1 MSTQNTENQNKN
13 SSNKPRRKKKR
24 KKRNGF
30 FTFLKW
36 FVLIGIVVGLVGT
49 GALLAYVNN
58 LVSNT
63 AAIDPSRVN
72 DLLDENS
79 VILDPE
85 GRVLETIQ
93 KDGLRTIIKY
103 DDISPYTI
111 NAFVAVED
119 KTFFEHNG
127 FNFVRMV
134 GAVRDAVFKGKRVQ
148 GTSTITQQLARNLY
162 LFDTRSER
170 SLDRKIKE
178 AYYSIELENFLTK
191 EQIIETYLNTIYLGS
206 NSNGVEAA
214 AHAYFSKD
222 AKDLD
227 LVESA
232 ILAGIPSSPYN
243 YAPVRTIE
251 KVNVTE
257 DHYIIDDSDDLYT
270 IVYNPGVEKR
280 YDTVLYLMKA
290 NGYITESEY
299 QEAKS
304 VDLKTRLTPG
314 KEAGGEITSY
324 FSDMVLDDVISDLM
338 VEKGWTKDEALNA
351 LYTQGLKIWSTIDFD
366 MQKTLENA
374 YSNRDFTTYFG
385 EPTHNAVKQFQRDNG
400 LTADGIAGKG
410 TIAKIEELGL
420 ANATQFSLSSYRKG
434 TDHEDVVIL
443 KHAMDELGLLTYN
456 DNFPKVTVYF
466 DGNKNIISKESK
478 RILLYRKDNLV
489 NTKNELVIPSNNYRY
504 DDQGNLVLLKNKF
517 FNIYPVRQ
525 NGEIVKIK
533 VDVKNTYAYDEDNP
547 ANSRNYNG
555 SYNVIDLYQYQGRD
569 LLVPDDYKTM
579 DDSGNAVIDK
589 AIFTD
594 HPDFFTK
601 DGNNNLIVSDENYV
615 ISNKGVI
622 QPQSAMVIIDYR
634 TGELKAIVGGRNVTG
649 QKIYNRA
656 VNPRQPGSAIK
667 PIGVYLPAID
677 TRQFTAASV
686 IDDVPTFLKYGAPN
700 ELWPI
705 NWYAKVRSYQPYW
718 GLQTLRKGIEFS
730 QNVITVKL
738 ANMLGVDTCIEYL
751 EKLGISTLVLEGSVT
766 DKTLSAVALGGMA
779 RGITPVDITEAFGT
793 IANQGVRNET
803 ITYTKVTDNSGEII
817 IEKKPIK
824 YQVVDPESAFI
835 VQDMMRTGVQ
845 SGIASTAKIR
855 PYNQGIPVAGKT
867 GTTSNKLDAWFV
879 GYTPY
884 YVGAVW
890 FGNDV
895 NMPLDQGSKI
905 SAQFW
910 KNVMTQ
916 IHADLPDKAFDP
928 APDTLIRRSVDTMS
942 GKMPT
947 ELSMADPRG
956 TVITEWFIPGTEPRE
971 PDDVHVKA
979 AVCTESGKLV
989 TEYCPTT
996 LIEERI
1002 FTKRTEPYEPVPK
1015 TNSYGNPVLDAEGN
1029 PVYIYP
1035 GDWEYE
1041 LPTETC
1047 DIHTGEFINID
1058 LGAAVD
1064 GYLYPL
1070 STLSDGSKVVNFPFD
1085 ITLKD
1090 DTTVTL
1096 TAGTKI
1102 LFGGILSLPDG
1113 RVIYSDDVKSMVL
1126 PDPIPVNNFAP
1137 STEDENAPGEIQDE
1151 SMEDDSS
1158 NETELSE

>member
-1 MSTQNTENQNKN
+1 MSTQNNENQNN
-13 SSNKPRRKKKR
+13 SSSTKPRRKRKKK

-30 FTFLKW
+30 ITFLKW
-36 FVLIGIVVGLVGT
+36 FVLIGMIVGLI
-49 GALLAYVNN
+49 GAGATVAYVNN
-58 LVSNT
+58 LIQNT

-103 DDISPYTI
+103 NDISPYTV

-119 KTFFEHNG
+119 KTFWDHNG
-127 FNFVRMV
+127 FNFIRMG
-134 GAVRDAVFKGKRVQ
+134 GAVRDALFKGKRVQ

-170 SLDRKIKE
+170 SIDRKLKE
-178 AYYSIELENFLTK
+178 AYYSIELENYLTK
-191 EQIIETYLNTIYLGS
+191 EQILETYLNTIYLGS

-214 AHAYFSKD
+214 AHAYFSKE

-232 ILAGIPSSPYN
+232 MLAGIPSSPFN
-243 YAPVRTIE
+243 YSPMRTIK
-251 KVNVTE
+251 KVDVTE
-257 DHYIIDDSDDLYT
+257 EHYILDDSDDLYT
-270 IVYNPGVEKR
+270 IVYNDGVEDR
-280 YDTVLYLMKA
+280 YKTVLYLMHV
-290 NGYITESEY
+290 NGYITDGEY
-299 QEAKS
+299 EAAKD
-304 VDLKTRLTPG
+304 VDLRTRLIPG

-324 FSDMVLDDVISDLM
+324 FSDMVRDDVINDLM
-338 VEKGWTKDEALNA
+338 AEKGWTKEEALNA

-374 YSNRDFTTYFG
+374 YSNRNFTTYFG
-385 EPTHNAVKQFQRDNG
+385 EPTHNAVKRFQSEHG

-410 TIAKIEELGL
+410 TLAKLESLGL
-420 ANATQFSLSSYRKG
+420 ANTSDFSLSSYRKG
-434 TDHEDVVIL
+434 TDHEDVIL
-443 KHAMDELGLLTYN
+443 LKRAMDSLGLLTYN
-456 DNFPKVTVYF
+456 DNFPKVTVNF
-466 DGNKNIISKESK
+466 DAQKNIISKESK
-478 RILLYRKDNLV
+478 MILLYRKANLV
-489 NTKNELVIPSNNYRY
+489 NTNNQLVIPSSNYNY
-504 DDQGNLVLLKNKF
+504 DSNGNLVLLKNKF
-517 FNIYPVRQ
+517 LNIYPVRQ

-533 VDVKNTYAYDEDNP
+533 VDVKNTYTYDEENP
-547 ANSRNYNG
+547 ANTRNYSG
-555 SYNVIDLYQYQGRD
+555 SYNIVDLYQHQGRD
-569 LLVPDDYKTM
+569 LLIPDEYKSL
-579 DDSGNAVIDK
+579 DDSGNCVVDK
-589 AIFTD
+589 SLFTD
-594 HPDFFTK
+594 YPDFFIK
-601 DGNNNLIVSDENYV
+601 DGNNNLLVGDENYV
-615 ISNKGVI
+615 ISDKGII

-656 VNPRQPGSAIK
+656 INPRQPGSSIK

-677 TRQFTAASV
+677 SRQYTAASV
-686 IDDVPTFLKYGAPN
+686 FDDVPTFLKYGAPN
-700 ELWPI
+700 EIWPI
-705 NWYAKVRSYQPYW
+705 NWYAKSSAYQPYW
-718 GLQTLRKGIEFS
+718 GLQTLRKGIEYS

-738 ANMLGVDTCIEYL
+738 ANALGVDLCIEYL
-751 EKLGISTLVLEGSVT
+751 QKLGISTLVLDGSVT
-766 DKTLSAVALGGMA
+766 DKTLSAVALGGMTH
-779 RGITPVDITEAFGT
+779 GITPLDITEAYGT
-793 IANQGVRNET
+793 IANKGVRNDT

-817 IEKKPIK
+817 LEKKPIK
-824 YQVVDPESAFI
+824 YQVVDAESAFI

-845 SGIASTAKIR
+845 SGIASTAQIR
-855 PYNQGIPVAGKT
+855 SGNIGIPVAGKT

-895 NMPLDQGSKI
+895 NMPLDQGSTI
-905 SAQFW
+905 SAKFW

-916 IHADLPDKAFDP
+916 IHADLPDKDFDA
-928 APDTLIRRSVDTMS
+928 APDNLIRRQVDTMS

-947 ELSMADPRG
+947 ELSYEDTRG
-956 TVITEWFIPGTEPRE
+956 TVITEWFIKGTEPTE

-979 AVCTESGKLV
+979 AVCSESGKLV

-996 LIEERI
+996 LIEERV
-1002 FTKRTEPYEPVPK
+1002 FTQRKEPYEPVAK
-1015 TNSYGNPVLDAEGN
+1015 TNAYGSPVLDAEGN
-1029 PVYIYP
+1029 PVYILP
-1035 GDWEYE
+1035 GDWTYE

-1047 DIHTGEFINID
+1047 DIHNGEYISID
-1058 LGAAVD
+1058 LGAAVN

-1070 STLSDGSKVVNFPFD
+1070 STLQDGTKVVNFPFD

-1090 DTTVTL
+1090 ERVLTL
-1096 TAGTKI
+1096 PVGTKI

-1113 RVIYSDDVKSMVL
+1113 TVVYSDEVKTMIL
-1126 PDPIPVNNFAP
+1126 PDPIPVDNLTPDTSGSEA
-1137 STEDENAPGEIQDE
+1137 TE
-1151 SMEDDSS
+1151 SS
-1158 NETELSE
+1158 EEVVPIEE

>member
-1 MSTQNTENQNKN
+1 MSTNNTDNQNK
-13 SSNKPRRKKKR
+13 SSSTKSRRVKKK
-24 KKRNGF
+24 KKKNGF
-30 FTFLKW
+30 VTFLKW
-36 FVLIGIVVGLVGT
+36 FILIGIVVGLIGT
-49 GALLAYVNN
+49 GAVLAYVNN

-93 KDGLRTIIKY
+93 KDGLRTIIKFN
-103 DDISPYTI
+103 DISPYTI
-111 NAFVAVED
+111 NAFVGVED
-119 KTFFEHNG
+119 KTFWDHNG
-127 FNFVRMV
+127 FNIIRMG
-134 GAVRDAVFKGKRVQ
+134 GAIRDALFKGRRIQ

-170 SLDRKIKE
+170 SVDRKIKE
-178 AYYSIELENFLTK
+178 AYYAIELENYLTK

-214 AHAYFSKD
+214 ANAYFSKD

-232 ILAGIPSSPYN
+232 MLAGIPSSPYN
-243 YAPVRTIE
+243 FSPMRTIK
-251 KVNVTE
+251 KVDVTE
-257 DHYIIDDSDDLYT
+257 DHYILDDSDDLYT
-270 IVYNPGVEKR
+270 IVYNSGVEDR
-280 YDTVLYLMKA
+280 YKTVLYLMNA
-290 NGYITESEY
+290 NGYITDAEY
-299 QEAKS
+299 QEAKE
-304 VDLKTRLTPG
+304 VDLRTRLIPG
-314 KEAGGEITSY
+314 QEAGGEITSY
-324 FSDMVLDDVISDLM
+324 FSDMVRDDVINDLM
-338 VEKGWTKDEALNA
+338 AEKGWTKEEALNA

-374 YSNRDFTTYFG
+374 YSNRNFTPYFG
-385 EPTHNAVKQFQRDNG
+385 EPTHNAIKRFQKDNG

-410 TIAKIEELGL
+410 TLSKLEELGL
-420 ANATQFSLSSYRKG
+420 AQTTQFSLSSYRKG

-443 KHAMDELGLLTYN
+443 KNAMDELGLLTYN

-466 DGNKNIISKESK
+466 DKSKNIVTKESRK
-478 RILLYRKDNLV
+478 VLLYRKDSLV
-489 NTKNELVIPSNNYRY
+489 NTKQQLVIPSSNYEY
-504 DDQGNLVLLKNKF
+504 DQSGNLVLLKNNF
-517 FNIYPVRQ
+517 LNIYPVRQ
-525 NGEIVKIK
+525 DGEIVKIK
-533 VDVKNTYAYDEDNP
+533 VDVKNTYTYDEDNP
-547 ANSRNYNG
+547 ANTRNSTG
-555 SYNVIDLYQYQGRD
+555 SYNIIDLNQYQGRD
-569 LLVPDDYKTM
+569 LLIPDEYKTM
-579 DDSGNAVIDK
+579 DSNGNAVVDK
-589 AIFTD
+589 SIFTD

-601 DGNNNLIVSDENYV
+601 DGNNNLLVEDENYV
-615 ISNKGVI
+615 ISNKGII

-677 TRQFTAASV
+677 SRQYTAASV
-686 IDDVPTFLKYGAPN
+686 FDDVPSFLKYGAPD
-700 ELWPI
+700 EIWPV
-705 NWYAKVRSYQPYW
+705 NWYAKVRGYQPYW
-718 GLQTLRKGIEFS
+718 GLQTLRKGIEHS
-730 QNVITVKL
+730 QNVLTVKL
-738 ANMLGVDTCIEYL
+738 ANAIGVDLSIEYL
-751 EKLGISTLVLEGSVT
+751 QKLGISTLILDGSIT
-766 DKTLSAVALGGMA
+766 DKTLSAVALGGMTH
-779 RGITPVDITEAFGT
+779 GITPVDLTEAYGT
-793 IANQGVRNET
+793 IANKGVRNDT
-803 ITYTKVTDNSGEII
+803 ITYTKVTDNSGEVIL
-817 IEKKPIK
+817 EKKPIK
-824 YQVVDPESAFI
+824 YQVVDAESSFI
-835 VQDMMRTGVQ
+835 IQDMMRTGVER
-845 SGIASTAKIR
+845 GVASSAAIR
-855 PYNQGIPVAGKT
+855 PGNSGIPVAGKT

-895 NMPLDQGSKI
+895 NMPLDQGSTI
-905 SAQFW
+905 SAKFW

-916 IHADLPDKAFDP
+916 IHADLPDKAFDD

-956 TVITEWFIPGTEPRE
+956 TVITEWFIPGTEPTE
-971 PDDVHVKA
+971 PDDVHVKV

-1002 FTKRTEPYEPVPK
+1002 LTQRTEPYIPVPQVNK
-1015 TNSYGNPVLDAEGN
+1015 NGDPVVDEEGN
-1029 PVYIYP
+1029 PVFIYP
-1035 GDWEYE
+1035 GDWDYE
-1041 LPTETC
+1041 LPTEPC
-1047 DIHTGEFINID
+1047 DVHTGEFISID

-1064 GYLYPL
+1064 GFLYPF
-1070 STLSDGSKVVNFPFD
+1070 STLQDGTKVVNFPFN

-1090 DTTVTL
+1090 ESIVTL
-1096 TAGTKI
+1096 PTGTKL

-1113 RVIYSDDVKSMVL
+1113 RVIYGEDVKTMIV
-1126 PDPIPVNNFAP
+1126 PDPIQVDSFQTSPGDETDVNPTDTPPVEETPNGA
-1137 STEDENAPGEIQDE
+1137 GE
-1151 SMEDDSS
+1151 
-1158 NETELSE
+1158 